1 MQTLTSSRSPQH
13 LQVVSSM
20 ATEGESKNDEEMLL
34 PPFMAKRKAGEEEE
48 TSKKVAKGGGK
59 AGGGRGS
66 SSSSGAL
73 AKEVGAL
80 TNLVRSV
87 AQLSLINAAENREEK
102 GYSLSTVLLPPEMLM
117 VEEALKEG
125 KVYQELIQEKKG
137 QNCGAPHVRIAVASL
152 KGLVEEGI
160 LAEAAMK
167 DIKHWWKNK
176 IVGKSSNDLMD
187 EILVWKIRK
196 PAVGKGF
203 AKLTFKLKDQ
213 AVQQTIFLA
222 LEALE
227 KTEAKRGPAPKG
239 PCERE
244 VQRMLAELG

>member
-1 MQTLTSSRSPQH
+1 M
-13 LQVVSSM
+13 
-20 ATEGESKNDEEMLL
+20 
-34 PPFMAKRKAGEEEE
+34 
-48 TSKKVAKGGGK
+48 
-59 AGGGRGS
+59 
-66 SSSSGAL
+66 
-73 AKEVGAL
+73 
-80 TNLVRSV
+80 
-87 AQLSLINAAENREEK
+87 INASDNREEK

-125 KVYQELIQEKKG
+125 KVYQDLIQEKKG

-152 KGLVEEGI
+152 KGLVEEGA

-167 DIKHWWKNK
+167 DIKKWWKDK
-176 IVGKSSNDLMD
+176 IIGKSSNELMD

-196 PAVGKGF
+196 PTVGKGF

-213 AVQQTIFLA
+213 VVQQTIFLA

-244 VQRMLAELG
+244 VQRMLSELAAK

>member
-1 MQTLTSSRSPQH
+1 M
-13 LQVVSSM
+13 
-20 ATEGESKNDEEMLL
+20 NDEEMQL
-34 PPFMAKRKAGEEEE
+34 PPFMAKRKAEEEE
-48 TSKKVAKGGGK
+48 DQVRVKVAKGGGK
-59 AGGGRGS
+59 TGTGRGS
-66 SSSSGAL
+66 SSSSGTL
-73 AKEVGAL
+73 QTKMNAL
-80 TNLVRSV
+80 TNLVKSV

-125 KVYQELIQEKKG
+125 KVYQDLIQETKG

-152 KGLVEEGI
+152 KGLVEEGA

-167 DIKHWWKNK
+167 DIKKWWKDK
-176 IVGKSSNDLMD
+176 IIGKSSNELMD

-196 PAVGKGF
+196 PTAGKGF

-213 AVQQTIFLA
+213 VVQQTIFLA

-244 VQRMLAELG
+244 VQRMLSELSAK